1 MERAMTLF
9 RLVRERYI
17 DVYMNLVQNCIYA
30 QLSYAAKKRRT
41 YMAET
46 SKSILHLYVVVV
58 LYNPAL
64 LAMEGGRRKPE

>member
-1 MERAMTLF
+1 
-9 RLVRERYI
+9 
-17 DVYMNLVQNCIYA
+17 MNLVQNCIYA